1 MGNDFSRTIVIT
13 IIGVLLFACSEEK
26 KKKKSPNPTTLQWG
40 FESFLW
46 FETNNLVDY
55 QMANGSRER
64 EGMSKGEVGWTGI
77 RITLGVKGKTSHR
90 ISYAAI
96 CVLYL
101 FLLLIHGNNKK
112 FWVSLFLYIFKNNYF
127 WQQMIF

>member
-1 MGNDFSRTIVIT
+1 
-13 IIGVLLFACSEEK
+13 
-26 KKKKSPNPTTLQWG
+26 
-40 FESFLW
+40 
-46 FETNNLVDY
+46 
-55 QMANGSRER
+55 MANERLPREQR

-77 RITLGVKGKTSHR
+77 GITLGVKGKTSHR
-90 ISYAAI
+90 ISYAAT

-101 FLLLIHGNNKK
+101 FLLLIYSNYKK